1 MPGSIGVRGARHNNL
16 RDIDVD
22 VPLWR
27 TVAVVGS
34 RPYFTKCEAGSAM
47 TPNPASP
54 CSFQDMTPAQ
64 PGGHLPRDLPSRL
77 RRE

>member
-1 MPGSIGVRGARHNNL
+1 MRRDTPERWNASAMPGSIGVRGARHNNL

-34 RPYFTKCEAGSAM
+34 RPYFTKCEAGSA
-47 TPNPASP
+47 
-54 CSFQDMTPAQ
+54 
-64 PGGHLPRDLPSRL
+64 GEGPSCVGFTFANVL
-77 RRE
+77 L